1 MKKLRTK
8 FRKKEVDTSSRIT
21 NDTVAEHRERIL
33 AGGRR
38 FKYPVQYARH
48 RLVFNAIIISVVAAI
63 LIGVVGWWQLYP
75 AQNTSVF
82 VYHVTKVLPLPV
94 ASVDGQPV
102 LYSDY
107 LMRYRSETFYLEQKE
122 QINLK
127 SEDGKRQ
134 VQDIKQQAMQSAIY
148 DAYAAKL
155 ANKLKLSISDTELAT
170 TLKLLRQSSDGE
182 VSQQTQDAT
191 ALGIYGWSP
200 DEYHHV
206 LKTTLLRQK
215 VAYAVDDNALKVMKS
230 IEPQLKVPGNSLQA
244 VAQATNTA
252 GANKVAYG
260 VSGWVKRFNQDGG
273 LARVASTLK
282 RDETSGA
289 VKSTTG
295 DGYYFIRLLDS
306 NDTQVSY
313 EYIQVPL
320 TEFVNQLATL
330 QKDGKTILYIS
341 VPTPKTTKTP

>member
-1 MKKLRTK
+1 MKKLLTK
-8 FRKKEVDTSSRIT
+8 FRKKEVDKSSRIT

-63 LIGVVGWWQLYP
+63 LIGIIGWWQLYP

-82 VYHVTKVLPLPV
+82 VYHITKVLPLAV

-102 LYSDY
+102 PYSDY
-107 LMRYRSETFYLEQKE
+107 LMRYRSETFYLAQKE
-122 QINLK
+122 QVNLT
-127 SEDGKRQ
+127 SDSGKRQ
-134 VQDIKQQAMQSAIY
+134 VEYIKQKAMQSAIA

-155 ANKLKLSISDTELAT
+155 ANKLKLSISDTELAS

-200 DEYHHV
+200 DEYHHI
-206 LKTTLLRQK
+206 LRTTLLRQK
-215 VAYAVDDNALKVMKS
+215 VAYAVDNNALKVMKS
-230 IEPQLKVPGNSLQA
+230 IETQLKLAGSTLQA
-244 VAQATNTA
+244 VAQATNSA
-252 GANKVAYG
+252 GANKVTYG
-260 VSGWVKRFNQDGG
+260 VSGYVKRFNQDGG
-273 LARVASTLK
+273 LARIAGTLK

-320 TEFVNQLATL
+320 TEFDQQLATL

-341 VPTPKTTKTP
+341 VQTPKTSKTP